1 MHLCH
6 LRMWHFF
13 HFKFTFLDLTKT
25 VIVLL
30 FYTWFWKMIWFS
42 IYTTSIKAESQ
53 CILLLYTNLSIF
65 VACVQYMHATIVF
78 YYVSFLTI
86 FTSMVPHLRL
96 GCTTPFF
103 FSFDLC
109 MRTLYYNSPYN
120 IAYNIILIAW
130 EVQHDTVESGNYRQ
144 AKLSTAE
151 SDRK

>member
-6 LRMWHFF
+6 QILRMWHFF
-13 HFKFTFLDLTKT
+13 HFKFTCLDLTKT

-78 YYVSFLTI
+78 YYVTI

-103 FSFDLC
+103 LSFDLC

-120 IAYNIILIAW
+120 IVYNYNCMNVP
-130 EVQHDTVESGNYRQ
+130 EVQNDTVESGNYRQ
-144 AKLSTAE
+144 ANCQ
-151 SDRK
+151 